1 MSIYYSQ
8 FKHFFCENSISVSY
22 VSQTHLE
29 YIAIALRKLSC
40 QIGTADLTLAPSL
53 FYFCRVCALC
63 KLSCQICTADLA
75 LCPFASPRSARPFGL
90 AERAS
95 PYHTKEK
102 NRIIHA
108 SMQMRFFSF
117 VWHGSCLNQIFVYS
131 VTFFFC
137 NTTTTAAAAIA
148 NTATA

>member
-29 YIAIALRKLSC
+29 YIAIALR
-40 QIGTADLTLAPSL
+40 
-53 FYFCRVCALC
+53 

>member
-1 MSIYYSQ
+1 VLARRDRKPVPSG
-8 FKHFFCENSISVSY
+8 
-22 VSQTHLE
+22 
-29 YIAIALRKLSC
+29 LRHAQLNRAMLSC
-40 QIGTADLTLAPSL
+40 QIGIADLTL
-53 FYFCRVCALC
+53 
-63 KLSCQICTADLA
+63 
-75 LCPFASPRSARPFGL
+75 RPFGL